1 MRSNFFILLIVFAI
15 PSFSQI
21 NIKGTV
27 LEKNTPLENVA
38 IYLNNTMLGT
48 TTNVDGTFSLPI
60 KEGKYELIVS
70 YLGYKKIIYP
80 LNTSTYTKP
89 LIFKLEEEE
98 NVLDEIII
106 QKTVYDDE
114 WQYNLTTFK
123 REFIGV
129 TELSKDCEILNPEVL
144 HFDYNGNKNILT
156 AYARKPLQIKN
167 KGLGY
172 LITYELESFIRKKN
186 YVSYLGYSRYKE
198 LKGGKRKQKRW
209 QKNRLK
215 AYNGSVIHFF
225 KSVLNNTFTEEGF
238 IVNQFKRVPN
248 PARPS
253 ENTIKKAR
261 ELIRLNNVK
270 VYPQNIDQPKNA
282 LDSAFLIIK
291 KARLP
296 KFKDYLYKSKLSQN
310 DIITQKNGLVY
321 LSFDDNLSI
330 VYTKEKEELGY
341 ITRNVFQKLREPLPQ
356 TSNLIPFKKGI
367 IVDKNGLLIDPLDV
381 LYENYWSYYE
391 KIATYLPL
399 DYVPVLSL
407 Q

>member
-1 MRSNFFILLIVFAI
+1 MRNIFFILLVLFTIS
-15 PSFSQI
+15 SFCQI
-21 NIKGTV
+21 EIKGTV
-27 LEKNTPLENVA
+27 YEKNTPLENVA

-48 TTNVDGTFSLPI
+48 TTNIDGTFSLPI
-60 KEGKYELIVS
+60 KEGQYELIVS

-89 LIFKLEEEE
+89 LVFVLEEDQ
-98 NVLDEIII
+98 NILDEIII
-106 QKTVYDDE
+106 QKTVYDEE
-114 WQYNLTTFK
+114 WHYNLELFK
-123 REFIGV
+123 KEFIGL
-129 TELSKDCEILNPEVL
+129 TELSKDCQILNPEVL
-144 HFDYNGNKNILT
+144 HFDFNGRENILT

-198 LKGGKRKQKRW
+198 LKGGKRKKKRW

-225 KSVLNNTFTEEGF
+225 KSVMNNTFTEEGF

-248 PARPS
+248 PKRPS

-282 LDSAFLIIK
+282 LDSAFIVIK

-296 KFKDYLYKSKLSQN
+296 KFEDYLYKSKLSQN
-310 DIITQKNGLVY
+310 DIITQKNGLLY

-330 VYTKEKEELGY
+330 VYTKEKEELAY
-341 ITRNVFQKLREPLPQ
+341 ITRNTFSKLREPLPQ
-356 TSNLIPFKKGI
+356 TSSLIPLKKGI
-367 IVDKNGLLIDPLDV
+367 IVDKNGLLIHPLDV
-381 LYENYWSYYE
+381 FYEEYWSYE
-391 KIATYLPL
+391 KFANSLPL
-399 DYVPVLSL
+399 DYESVLNK